1 MTRRATV
8 LTSWLWR
15 RFFGS
20 LRSKTARLYLLI
32 GMVCLACPIFFA
44 SPTRA
49 QNTAPD
55 LRTYEGWLREAFTA
69 AQRRDR
75 LGLEE
80 IAPQLITTTSV
91 QLPDDATAPVDN
103 RWLDEALTASEPDFP
118 LIADRLGA
126 LIDALALPDT
136 SIPANA
142 QQGLRDM
149 LSRPPFAAEEESRGT
164 LLGRLLDWL
173 FDLLDRLFSPFDN
186 VGSVPGNAI
195 GQMIVI
201 VGGLLVVGV
210 LIYWGLGLRRS
221 LTPEAQIAV
230 ADDPEANLTAN
241 SAFQQASNLARGG
254 DHRTAVRYLYL
265 SSLLWLD
272 ERGLLRYDRALTNH
286 EYLERLRD
294 NAELRT
300 QLVPIIETFDR
311 VWYGYAPLDAQGFA
325 AYQQQVE
332 RLRKLRGGA

>member
-1 MTRRATV
+1 MTSLATIR
-8 LTSWLWR
+8 TNSLWHR
-15 RFFGS
+15 CSGA
-20 LRSKTARLYLLI
+20 LQSKAARLYFLI
-32 GMVCLACPIFFA
+32 GIMALACSIFFT
-44 SPTRA
+44 SPTLA
-49 QNTAPD
+49 QSSTPD

-80 IAPQLITTTSV
+80 IAPQLINTTHI
-91 QLPDDATAPVDN
+91 QLPVNATAPVDN
-103 RWLDEALTASEPDFP
+103 RWLEEALNTTEPDFP

-126 LIDALALPDT
+126 LIDALALPDST
-136 SIPANA
+136 VPANA
-142 QQGLRDM
+142 QQDLRDM
-149 LSRPPFAAEEESRGT
+149 LSRPPFAHEESRGA
-164 LLGRLLDWL
+164 LLGSLLDWL
-173 FDLLDRLFSPFDN
+173 FNLLNRLFSPFDN
-186 VGSVPGNAI
+186 VGSVPGNTI
-195 GQMIVI
+195 GQLIVLA
-201 VGGLLVVGV
+201 GGMLVLGV
-210 LIYWGLGLRRS
+210 LIYWMLGLRRT
-221 LTPEAQIAV
+221 LTAEAQVAV
-230 ADDPEANLTAN
+230 DDDPEANLTAN
-241 SAFQQASNLARGG
+241 SAFQQANNLARGG

-300 QLVPIIETFDR
+300 QLTPIIETFDR

-332 RLRKLRGGA
+332 RLRKLRSSA